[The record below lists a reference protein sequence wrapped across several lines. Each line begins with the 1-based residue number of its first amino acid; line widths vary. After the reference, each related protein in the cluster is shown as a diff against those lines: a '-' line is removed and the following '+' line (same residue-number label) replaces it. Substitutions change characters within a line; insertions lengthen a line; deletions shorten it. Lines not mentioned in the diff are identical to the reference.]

1 MPIIV
6 DEVVISVEVTNQ
18 AAGGNSTPPA
28 VATDDRQALIEEC
41 AERVLDILRERKE
54 R

>member
-6 DEVVISVEVTNQ
+6 DEVIISVEVTNQ
-18 AAGGNSTPPA
+18 AAGGSTAQPTVGESTQEIIA
-28 VATDDRQALIEEC
+28 EC
-41 AERVLDILRERKE
+41 VEQVLEILRREREE